1 MILAGHLRKEP
12 KVMRCAVTNK
22 KKKKTLTDGS
32 LLAWQKRVRQLQMT
46 LFHTGFNFQVNLS
59 KTGICLSIRPNL
71 SLCLPL
77 DTSTKIKFS
86 KPKKALGN
94 RNPKTQKFVLG
105 LKLRQIDIANQNQ
118 VFERRQNSNV
128 LNQE

>member
-12 KVMRCAVTNK
+12 KVMRCAVTN
-22 KKKKTLTDGS
+22 KKTLTDGS

-46 LFHTGFNFQVNLS
+46 LFHTGFNFQINLS

-94 RNPKTQKFVLG
+94 PKTQKFVLG